1 MALLNPGANLTIL
14 FGLLPR
20 PLTFFDFYHLEEP
33 PSSNLLGVVIEL
45 ALRPWIM
52 FELLGFFAVVLIPMK
67 LTL

>member
-1 MALLNPGANLTIL
+1 MTIL
-14 FGLLPR
+14 FGLLPW
-20 PLTFFDFYHLEEP
+20 PLTFFDFCHLEEL

-52 FELLGFFAVVLIPMK
+52 FELLGFFAVVFMPVK